1 MEILGVGP
9 LELFFIFFIALIVL
23 GPKDMIK
30 AGKTLGRFM
39 RKIVTSPTWHTIQR
53 TSRELKSMP
62 NKLIRDAGLEDIN
75 SQFSELNQIKNDL
88 SILDPTSIEKVD
100 ETNGLV
106 DYSEWFTPPQFKMQN
121 DPIDLTTQDTSSSQS
136 KEEIPLK
143 PAHETD

>member
-9 LELFFIFFIALIVL
+9 LELLFIFFIALIVL
-23 GPKDMIK
+23 GPKDMVK

-62 NKLIRDAGLEDIN
+62 NKLIREAGLEDIN

-88 SILDPTSIEKVD
+88 SILDPNSITKID
-100 ETNGLV
+100 DTNGLV
-106 DYSEWFTPPQFKMQN
+106 DYSEWFTPPQSKEQN
-121 DPIDLTTQDTSSSQS
+121 DPTNLTAQESSSSQS
-136 KEEIPLK
+136 QEEPPLK
-143 PAHETD
+143 LDHETD